1 MTGHRQEM
9 LNVSLTVGEIHEA
22 IERRILEKYK
32 FLVDQPGNWELQDI
46 HFHKETINQSD
57 LNKEGASV
65 FYVNDIPVAED
76 AAPLQEKRC
85 EGGCGKCLKSC
96 R

>member
-9 LNVSLTVGEIHEA
+9 LKVSLTVGEIHEA

-57 LNKEGASV
+57 LNKQGASV

-76 AAPLQEKRC
+76 APLQEKRC
-85 EGGCGKCLKSC
+85 LVDCENFLNSC